1 MKSTNP
7 LLAHCTT
14 CGSEIVATVNDGAF
28 RYGECGGCEYQRYT
42 TQPKLLEAA
51 KEALTILYET
61 VSDLEDDKGEANCV
75 RLLTAAIAA
84 AEPLTTA

>member
-1 MKSTNP
+1 MQSTNP
-7 LLAHCTT
+7 LPAHCTT

-28 RYGECGGCEYQRYT
+28 RDGECGGCEYQRYA

-51 KEALTILYET
+51 KEALMILSEI
-61 VSDLEDDKGEANCV
+61 VCDLEDDKGEANCV
-75 RLLTAAIAA
+75 RLLETAIAA